1 MKKEEILKKAQEDN
15 SNDEYERTTM
25 DAGDRL
31 SFGITLLACVVVM
44 FIKFIANHQWDL
56 GIIFILAA
64 SLSTNCLLEGKIY
77 GKKWKIIVGIIF
89 ALIAA
94 GSLVFFLV
102 ETI

>member
-15 SNDEYERTTM
+15 SNDEYERTTIN
-25 DAGDRL
+25 AGDQL
-31 SFGITLLACVVVM
+31 SFGITIIAGIVVM
-44 FIKFIANHQWDL
+44 FIKFFVNHQWDL
-56 GIIFILAA
+56 GIIFILTI
-64 SLSTNCLLEGKIY
+64 SFSSNYLLEGKIY